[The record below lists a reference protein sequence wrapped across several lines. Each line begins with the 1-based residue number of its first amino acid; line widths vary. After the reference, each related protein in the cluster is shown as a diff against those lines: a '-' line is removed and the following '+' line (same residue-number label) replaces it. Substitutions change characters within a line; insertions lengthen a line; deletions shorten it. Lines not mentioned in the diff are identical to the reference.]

1 MLTVLPVSAVPVK
14 VGVASLVTLSML
26 EEPRSVAAVRSGV
39 DGVAGAMVSF
49 VKAAGA
55 DIKPQLVAPSLPCT
69 RIVCE
74 PWLRLLNVVALK
86 VAVTFSILSSNVPS
100 VALMAKPLPF
110 VPTVSMKY
118 SAAVVKQPFPPAVMS
133 AVTVGGVLAAL
144 GVTATPDALG
154 LQALA
159 SYVGVAP
166 GVGVGPTVG
175 VGGGA
180 SGAPR
185 ASATSMRP
193 KAWPLIGLVALI
205 TWSCAAVLLLPSA
218 TSRAASPATSA
229 AEAEVPL

>member
-14 VGVASLVTLSML
+14 VGVASLVTLSVL

-49 VKAAGA
+49 VKFA
-55 DIKPQLVAPSLPCT
+55 DAVTPQLLTDSRPCT
-69 RIVCE
+69 RIVCD

-118 SAAVVKQPFPPAVMS
+118 SAAVVKQPLPPAVMS
-133 AVTVGGVLAAL
+133 AVTVGGVLAVL

-159 SYVGVAP
+159 SYVGV
-166 GVGVGPTVG
+166 
-175 VGGGA
+175 
-180 SGAPR
+180 
-185 ASATSMRP
+185 
-193 KAWPLIGLVALI
+193 
-205 TWSCAAVLLLPSA
+205 
-218 TSRAASPATSA
+218 
-229 AEAEVPL
+229 